1 MKTISSIISLP
12 FFIIIL
18 LITPVMG
25 SSDEWVEYDMS
36 KNGNIYS
43 YNKVNI
49 KHRTKNIV
57 QVWIR
62 EVFSDEGREKIIQP
76 MRKGGLPTEEWE
88 KLSHTLVLD
97 EIDCKKRRHQILS
110 ITHYDTDGKVF
121 FIHSYD
127 KPKWDYIVPRSTM
140 NTLRKKV
147 CK

>member
-12 FFIIIL
+12 FLIIIL
-18 LITPVMG
+18 LITPVMA

-57 QVWIR
+57 QVWIK

-76 MRKGGLPTEEWE
+76 LSKGGLTTEEWE

-97 EIDCKKRRHQILS
+97 EIDCKKRKSRILS
-110 ITHYDTDGKVF
+110 ITYYNTDGKGF

-127 KPKWDYIVPRSTM
+127 KAEWDYIVPRSMM